1 MSKSKVST
9 FLPINAV
16 EASRIL
22 GPLRAGVVPHTGFQH
37 FQVGRSAQII
47 AFAKD
52 RETAREGG
60 ASIRFV
66 IGPYGNGKTFL
77 LGLDA
82 ASAREEK
89 FVTSAVDL
97 SPDKRLFDR
106 QGRALALWT
115 EIIANLATR
124 SSPAGGALTA
134 LLDRFAISADE
145 EADADSI
152 TPDAV
157 LKKRMARLADM
168 PLGHDFAGVIRAYRR
183 GHDGGDEELIN
194 NALRWF
200 LGEYTRKNDAR
211 ADLGV
216 SSIIAD
222 HNVWDAIKLLAQLTR
237 LSGYSGL
244 VLAVDELVNI
254 FKMTNTQARHSNI
267 EQILRITN
275 DLLQGTVEG
284 LCVRF
289 GGTPE
294 SLEHAGKGL
303 YSYEALRSRLAPNQY
318 AGHGRVDTAGPV
330 LRLPNLTEGE
340 LLVLLR
346 RLRHIHAA
354 GDENAYLLNDA
365 ALTAFI
371 EACHARVGDAA
382 FRTPRNTTVEFLHLL
397 DVLRDN
403 PGLDWKDLVKDIH
416 IAPDPGPGDD
426 VPATEATDHGNSDS
440 GLIGFRLDDA

>member
-1 MSKSKVST
+1 VSKPKVSKL
-9 FLPINAV
+9 LPISAA

-37 FQVGRSAQII
+37 FQVGRSAQIM
-47 AFAKD
+47 ALAND

-66 IGPYGNGKTFL
+66 IGPYGSGKSFL

-89 FVTSAVDL
+89 FATSAVDL
-97 SPDKRLFDR
+97 SPDKRLYDR

-124 SSPAGGALTA
+124 SSPVGGAVTA

-145 EADADSI
+145 EAETDSI

-157 LKKRMARLADM
+157 LKKRMTRLAEM
-168 PLGHDFAGVIRAYRR
+168 PLGHDFSVVIRAYRR
-183 GHDGGDEELIN
+183 GHDEGDEDLTN
-194 NALRWF
+194 HALRWF
-200 LGEYTRKNDAR
+200 RGEYTRKSDAR

-222 HNVWDAIKLLAQLTR
+222 DNAWDALKLLAQLTR

-244 VLAVDELVNI
+244 VLAVDELVNV

-275 DLLQGTVEG
+275 DLLQGTGEG

-294 SLEHAGKGL
+294 SLEHPSKGL
-303 YSYEALRSRLAPNQY
+303 YYYEALRSRLAPNQY
-318 AGHGRVDTAGPV
+318 AGQGRVDTAGPV
-330 LRLPNLTEGE
+330 LRLPNLTASE

-346 RLRHIHAA
+346 RLRHIHAT
-354 GDENAYLLNDA
+354 GDESAYLLPDQ

-371 EACHARVGDAA
+371 EACHGCIGDAA
-382 FRTPRNTTVEFLHLL
+382 FRTPRNTIVEFLHLL
-397 DVLRDN
+397 DVLKDN
-403 PGLDWKDLVKDIH
+403 PSLDWQDLVKDIP
-416 IAPDPGPGDD
+416 IKPDNGPEEDA
-426 VPATEATDHGNSDS
+426 PATEATDHGDNGN
-440 GLIGFRLDDA
+440 GLHGFSLNDA